1 VSRPLPRHP
10 APFNA
15 TTALVVAAALFG
27 VTFVVVKE
35 AVATFPPIGFVA
47 WRFLLGGVLL
57 LVLALPR
64 GAAVWRDGAIAGV
77 ALFAGY
83 ALQTAGLTLTGASN
97 SALITGLYV
106 VFTPLLVAVVARRA
120 PDPWVFV
127 GTVVGFVGMALL
139 TTGEGIVLGLGDAL
153 TLGCAVAF
161 AAHITILAHLARRHP
176 VVPFTAV
183 QLLVTSML
191 GFAFS
196 VPVEGWQVPG
206 PGVWGAVLLTGIGVS
221 AVAFLLQVWAQT
233 RVGPSRTAMVLGM
246 EPIFGVATAAAVL
259 GERLTPGGWV
269 GAGLILGAVYLVILK
284 EPEPQ
289 AVAAEA
295 LAPGH

>member
-1 VSRPLPRHP
+1 VSRPGPHHP

-15 TTALVVAAALFG
+15 TVALVVAAALFG

-35 AVATFPPIGFVA
+35 AVASFPPIAFVA

-57 LVLALPR
+57 LALARPR
-64 GAAVWRDGAIAGV
+64 GGSVWKDGAIAGI
-77 ALFAGY
+77 ALFTGY

-139 TTGEGIVLGLGDAL
+139 TTGEGLALGPGDLL

-161 AAHITILAHLARRHP
+161 AAHITILARLARRHP

-183 QLLVTSML
+183 QLLVTSAL
-191 GFAFS
+191 GFGLS
-196 VPVEGWQVPG
+196 IPMEGWAVPG
-206 PGVWGAVLLTGIGVS
+206 PGVWGALLLTGIGVS
-221 AVAFLLQVWAQT
+221 AVAFMLQVWAQI

-246 EPIFGVATAAAVL
+246 EPIFGVATAAVVL
-259 GERLTPGGWV
+259 GERLTLGGWV
-269 GAGLILGAVYLVILK
+269 GAGLILGAVYLVIVK

-295 LAPGH
+295 LSQGH